1 MPPMTKMMMEMKN
14 KMKHLHTHPV
24 STTIEKTMHTENGAN
39 ATAADSRVYIPNR
52 IYFRIGD
59 VAEIL
64 GVKPYVI
71 RFWEGEFPF
80 VAPDKASS
88 GQRVYRRSQIE
99 ALILVKHLLHIE
111 RYSIEGA
118 KKKLTELRKQAKLKE
133 SMVALVRSDDD
144 VLNARST
151 DVAAAKIGDVISRP
165 AATHAPENLPNIQ
178 QKLVELQKL
187 IREPMVNG
195 QEVPGLKSIQ

>member
-1 MPPMTKMMMEMKN
+1 M
-14 KMKHLHTHPV
+14 
-24 STTIEKTMHTENGAN
+24 S
-39 ATAADSRVYIPNR
+39 DYRVYIPNR

-71 RFWEGEFPF
+71 RFWESEFPF

-99 ALILVKHLLHIE
+99 SLILVKHLLHVE

-133 SMVALVRSDDD
+133 AMLALVR
-144 VLNARST
+144 T
-151 DVAAAKIGDVISRP
+151 DEDAIVAGD
-165 AATHAPENLPNIQ
+165 AATAALTQAPTPVMSVGSTVDKSQIDSLKKNL
-178 QKLVELQKL
+178 EDLQKL
-187 IREPMVNG
+187 IREPAAQGIAVR
-195 QEVPGLKSIQ
+195 GLKALE

>member
-1 MPPMTKMMMEMKN
+1 MAE
-14 KMKHLHTHPV
+14 
-24 STTIEKTMHTENGAN
+24 
-39 ATAADSRVYIPNR
+39 DRVYIPNR

-80 VAPDKASS
+80 LAPDKAAS

-99 ALILVKHLLHIE
+99 SLVLVKHLLHVE

-133 SMVALVRSDDD
+133 TMTALVQMDAD
-144 VLNARST
+144 AHQ
-151 DVAAAKIGDVISRP
+151 AGP
-165 AATHAPENLPNIQ
+165 AAIKEITIGSTVDKSEVDSLKNQL
-178 QKLVELQKL
+178 EDLQKL
-187 IREPMVNG
+187 IREPG
-195 QEVPGLKSIQ
+195 QRGIAVRGLKELD

>member
-1 MPPMTKMMMEMKN
+1 MATTRMMNRNRGSSMKV
-14 KMKHLHTHPV
+14 M
-24 STTIEKTMHTENGAN
+24 
-39 ATAADSRVYIPNR
+39 IPNR
-52 IYFRIGD
+52 VFFRIGD

-99 ALILVKHLLHIE
+99 SLVLVKHLLHVE

-133 SMVALVRSDDD
+133 AMVALVSSEDHSEVTIGSMVSKGETAIDQTPHASGTPEQISA
-144 VLNARST
+144 LEQ
-151 DVAAAKIGDVISRP
+151 KIAD
-165 AATHAPENLPNIQ
+165 
-178 QKLVELQKL
+178 LQKL
-187 IREPMVNG
+187 IREPNVQGMD
-195 QEVPGLKSIQ
+195 VPGLKAIQ

>member
-1 MPPMTKMMMEMKN
+1 MKI
-14 KMKHLHTHPV
+14 L
-24 STTIEKTMHTENGAN
+24 
-39 ATAADSRVYIPNR
+39 IPNR
-52 IYFRIGD
+52 VFFRIGD

-71 RFWEGEFPF
+71 RFWESEFPF

-99 ALILVKHLLHIE
+99 SLVLVKHLLHVE

-133 SMVALVRSDDD
+133 AMTALVTAEDESSVVIGSLVVGSTVAKSQTAIEENSDS
-144 VLNARST
+144 ST
-151 DVAAAKIGDVISRP
+151 QIAALEQKIAD
-165 AATHAPENLPNIQ
+165 
-178 QKLVELQKL
+178 LQTL
-187 IREPMVNG
+187 IREPNVQG
-195 QEVPGLKSIQ
+195 IDVPGLKGMS